1 VAQGKLVYQLK
12 VTLRG
17 IRPPIW
23 RRIQVLSDIA
33 LSRLHTIL
41 QVVMGWTDSHL
52 HQFLASG
59 TYYGTPDPEL
69 GIERQNERRV
79 RLNEV
84 LRRPKDRMEYEYD
97 FGDGW
102 EHDIV
107 LERTMSPVPKG
118 RYPIVV
124 AGKRACPPDDVGGI
138 GGYYDFLDAIKD
150 PKHPDH
156 HDMMEWC
163 GGSFDPEAFDVQEI
177 NRLFHG
183 GWGPAKPNV

>member
-1 VAQGKLVYQLK
+1 
-12 VTLRG
+12 
-17 IRPPIW
+17 
-23 RRIQVLSDIA
+23 VLSDIA

-52 HQFLASG
+52 HQFLAGG
-59 TYYGTPDPEL
+59 TYYGTPDREL

-84 LRRPKDRMEYEYD
+84 LRRPKDRMVYEYD

-107 LERTMSPVPKG
+107 LERTMSPVPRG

>member
-1 VAQGKLVYQLK
+1 
-12 VTLRG
+12 
-17 IRPPIW
+17 
-23 RRIQVLSDIA
+23 
-33 LSRLHTIL
+33 
-41 QVVMGWTDSHL
+41 
-52 HQFLASG
+52 
-59 TYYGTPDPEL
+59 
-69 GIERQNERRV
+69 
-79 RLNEV
+79 
-84 LRRPKDRMEYEYD
+84 
-97 FGDGW
+97 
-102 EHDIV
+102 
-107 LERTMSPVPKG
+107 MSPVPRG